1 MCDFV
6 NPNIMGSL
14 HTFRQTFE
22 TPISRSR
29 DVSADKKVK
38 ALGEARAEEL
48 AQRTKNFVLRRTS
61 ELLLQYLPEKVEQ
74 VLFVPLTPLQAEL
87 YRALLRSKDVKRLLS
102 RGSGGPNDAL
112 CQLHSAARE
121 PRRLAWF
128 RWRLPI
134 LTWPLLSL
142 LLIAALQCIGQ
153 LKKLANH
160 PG

>member
-74 VLFVPLTPLQAEL
+74 VLFIPLTPLQAEL

-112 CQLHSAARE
+112 CQLHMLNALHAR
-121 PRRLAWF
+121 RNFWA
-128 RWRLPI
+128 
-134 LTWPLLSL
+134 
-142 LLIAALQCIGQ
+142 
-153 LKKLANH
+153 
-160 PG
+160 